1 MSMTFAEPEML
12 MPLEAAPSLDHLAE
26 RKLQIDDAVE
36 VYAREVETGVGTLL
50 GSVQWFDECCRFFL
64 REVLNG
70 NAAKVQAARGAF
82 LDASRERLKLLHR
95 AWALARHA
103 GRVAGHDL
111 PNWAPLSAEVE
122 GLGIRVISLA
132 THWQTVEDLPALTEE
147 RIKRRSPPT
156 DMRRLTREQRQ
167 EIMGWGAELAEEE
180 YRTNPELLCFEAFG
194 EKDLYDTYPDT
205 AEG

>member
-1 MSMTFAEPEML
+1 MSMTFAEEDL
-12 MPLEAAPSLDHLAE
+12 LLPLDEAPRLDHLTE
-26 RKLQIDDAVE
+26 QKQRIDDAVE
-36 VYAREVETGVGTLL
+36 VYAREVDTGVRTLL
-50 GSVQWFDECCRFFL
+50 GSVQWFDDCCRLFL

-70 NAAKVQAARGAF
+70 NAAEVQAARGAF
-82 LDASRERLKLLHR
+82 LNASRDRLKLLHR
-95 AWALARHA
+95 VWALARHA

-111 PNWAPLSAEVE
+111 PNSAPLSAEVE
-122 GLGIRVISLA
+122 GLGIRIISLA
-132 THWQTVEDLPALTEE
+132 THWQTVEDLPALSEE
-147 RIKRRSPPT
+147 RIRRRSTPT